1 MKADA
6 DEASVESI
14 VLRPHWPEGL
24 QTRKVYRFQCDD
36 CCPSEDTKDFTVV
49 VSDDGDVW
57 LGMLEINDK
66 HTSEPYHNPSPTVRC
81 RTGIGG
87 GRHRRTRQALLW
99 LARAIQL
106 DNEELGIKD

>member
-1 MKADA
+1 MAKQ
-6 DEASVESI
+6 SI
-14 VLRPHWPEGL
+14 EDQVFKPHWPEGVEAK
-24 QTRKVYRFQCDD
+24 KVYRFQCDD
-36 CCPSEDTKDFTVV
+36 CRPSTDTKDLTVV
-49 VSDDGDVW
+49 ISDDGDVW

-66 HTSEPYHNPSPTVRC
+66 HTSEPYRNPTPTVRC

-106 DNEELGIKD
+106 DNEELGFSDRNG